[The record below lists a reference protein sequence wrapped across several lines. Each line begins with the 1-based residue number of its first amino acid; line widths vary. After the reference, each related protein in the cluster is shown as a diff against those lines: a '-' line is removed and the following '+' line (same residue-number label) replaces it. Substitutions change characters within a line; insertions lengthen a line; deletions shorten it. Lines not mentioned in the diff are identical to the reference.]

1 MNAKEQENKKHLQG
15 KCLLLGRLQNLTL
28 KRHGEPVPKA
38 EQLWAWLELEGF
50 IAKCSIH
57 AFEGLC
63 NLQKVAFGGE
73 IQLQTQHCTHTAT
86 PKAEP

>member
-1 MNAKEQENKKHLQG
+1 MPRSRKTKSSCKGNACCWG
-15 KCLLLGRLQNLTL
+15 GSNLTL

-63 NLQKVAFGGE
+63 NLQEVAFGGE